1 MKPRVFPRGFYHGA
15 MNRSKTIARLTA
27 FCLTA
32 LLIGCTSPTT
42 AEPADAAPHAKQNN
56 RYNVLFIAV
65 DDLRPELGCY
75 GVDYVKTPH
84 IDKLAATGTVFKQ
97 HFVAVP
103 TCGSSRY
110 ALLTGRSPLSSGVR
124 GSNNGALFTGPVS
137 LKQEQQPGAQSLP
150 ELFNR
155 SGYQTVLIGKISH
168 TADGKVT
175 AYNGTGDGRPELP
188 HAWDD
193 YATPYGDW
201 KRGWGV
207 FFAYADGKHRED
219 KQGNRDLMQ
228 FTVEK
233 DTDLPDGLMA
243 QQAIDKLK
251 ALKAHTEK
259 TGEPFF
265 MGLGFFKPHLPF
277 VAPKQDWDAVAKWDV
292 PKPEFPNGIDTAYMP
307 KMGEFYQYKMPWKKS
322 RPLAMEDAMQA
333 KRAYLAC
340 VRYTD
345 RQVGKV
351 LDALEEQGLA
361 DNTIVVLWGDH
372 GWFLGEAGIWG
383 KHTPLETALHSPLII
398 RAPGLDKPGMK
409 TDALASTMDI
419 YPTLMDLCKPKFTKT
434 EHKLDGISL
443 LPVLAGQATSV
454 QERVVSTWNNATTYR
469 SQNLRSVYRLKGEEL
484 IERELYELRKP
495 EGAWIDVYQK
505 MPKLFWTAVPSEFVR
520 GGKGIEKE

>member
-1 MKPRVFPRGFYHGA
+1 MMKPCGLPRGFYHGD
-15 MNRSKTIARLTA
+15 MNKPTPTVWLSLVCLASLLLGCSATA
-27 FCLTA
+27 QA
-32 LLIGCTSPTT
+32 
-42 AEPADAAPHAKQNN
+42 AAPDKENN

-84 IDKLAATGTVFKQ
+84 IDKLASTGVTFLQ

-110 ALLTGRSPLSSGVR
+110 ALLTGRSPLSSGIR
-124 GSNNGALFTGPVS
+124 GGQNNALYGGPTA
-137 LKQEQQPGAQSLP
+137 LKQTQQPGAQSLP
-150 ELFNR
+150 ELFKR
-155 SGYQTVLIGKISH
+155 SGYHTTLIGKISH

-175 AYNGTGDGRPELP
+175 AYNGTGDKRPELP

-193 YATPYGDW
+193 FATPYGPW
-201 KRGWGV
+201 QRGWGI

-219 KQGNRDLMQ
+219 KQGHRDLLE

-243 QQAIDKLK
+243 DAAIEKLK
-251 ALKAHTEK
+251 QFKDTDK
-259 TGEPFF
+259 PFF

-292 PKPEFPNGIDTAYMP
+292 PKPQFPEGIETKYMP
-307 KMGEFYQYKMPWKKS
+307 GMGEFYQYKMPWKKS
-322 RPLAMEDAMQA
+322 RPLAMDDAMQA
-333 KRAYLAC
+333 KLGYLAC

-398 RAPGLDKPGMK
+398 RAPGLAKPNLK
-409 TDALASTMDI
+409 TKALASSIDI
-419 YPTLMDLCKPKFTKT
+419 YPTLIDLCQPAFTKT
-434 EHKLDGISL
+434 NYPLDGVSL
-443 LPVLAGQATSV
+443 MPVLTGQAQSVQLYVISTWQNANSYRFMDERLIVTLKDGQATHA
-454 QERVVSTWNNATTYR
+454 ELYR
-469 SQNLRSVYRLKGEEL
+469 IDQPDGAYIDTIQGNPDRLKQM
-484 IERELYELRKP
+484 LR
-495 EGAWIDVYQK
+495 
-505 MPKLFWTAVPSEFVR
+505 AVAE
-520 GGKGIEKE
+520 